1 MVLVSLST
9 RTCNMHVV
17 SSQGCGGSTLSC
29 RLVDGVGSCGGKV
42 MIKSAIF
49 LRPPETYRLDR
60 SDRAR
65 YIHNS
70 VTWFLFSFR
79 KQSIILSH
87 FINNFNFSD
96 SLSSEEPDRLSVWQ
110 VVACARVPVPCWASD
125 DALVHRHRKHF
136 DALSM
141 ATPQV
146 LWVGGSEEHN
156 MQGG

>member
-1 MVLVSLST
+1 
-9 RTCNMHVV
+9 MHVV

-29 RLVDGVGSCGGKV
+29 RLVDGVGSCGDKV
-42 MIKSAIF
+42 LIKSAIF

-87 FINNFNFSD
+87 FINNFNFSLIRRHSRLLRLPPHHASVD
-96 SLSSEEPDRLSVWQ
+96 YLPCDVWSL
-110 VVACARVPVPCWASD
+110 
-125 DALVHRHRKHF
+125 H
-136 DALSM
+136 
-141 ATPQV
+141 
-146 LWVGGSEEHN
+146 G
-156 MQGG
+156 

>member
-1 MVLVSLST
+1 MLACMR
-9 RTCNMHVV
+9 RTC
-17 SSQGCGGSTLSC
+17 
-29 RLVDGVGSCGGKV
+29 
-42 MIKSAIF
+42 
-49 LRPPETYRLDR
+49 
-60 SDRAR
+60 
-65 YIHNS
+65 
-70 VTWFLFSFR
+70 
-79 KQSIILSH
+79 

-156 MQGG
+156 MVGDREAMPRARHREDMISPLDASVPTRGRHAKDALAPRTSVAALQRPLYIGPMQRKKTRRGLSGCCHGGLRCTPLVLF